1 MADTAVS
8 EKLLPPVFGKER
20 KTTEYSQATTPNTV
34 LAFLFLPSFPDGL
47 SLHAKGCL

>member
-20 KTTEYSQATTPNTV
+20 KATSCFQASTPNTV
-34 LAFLFLPSFPDGL
+34 LAFCFYKTAFIFFSPD
-47 SLHAKGCL
+47 